1 MLCYVQMIYARKGK
15 AQLSAAQRS
24 SRRHLLIQLL
34 MQIKPSLRIKK
45 SPDPK
50 GRDNT
55 THAQQRSTNPVTA
68 DTADALFGRHGLG
81 PVVQVQ
87 TEEMDG
93 CADELDGGGDG
104 ELGDEDLEVFLGGD
118 GVWDCGG
125 EHGGEGEGA
134 KDGEAV
140 AEEEGGVCGEGDAGA
155 ADGAGGF
162 GEGGVCFG

>member
-1 MLCYVQMIYARKGK
+1 MFRYMQEGKGS
-15 AQLSAAQRS
+15 AERSAAPLR
-24 SRRHLLIQLL
+24 SRRHPLIQLL
-34 MQIKPSLRIKK
+34 MQIEPALRIKETPNTK
-45 SPDPK
+45 SRNNP
-50 GRDNT
+50 
-55 THAQQRSTNPVTA
+55 THAQQRRADPVA
-68 DTADALFGRHGLG
+68 ANTADALFGRHCLG

-125 EHGGEGEGA
+125 EHGGEGERA